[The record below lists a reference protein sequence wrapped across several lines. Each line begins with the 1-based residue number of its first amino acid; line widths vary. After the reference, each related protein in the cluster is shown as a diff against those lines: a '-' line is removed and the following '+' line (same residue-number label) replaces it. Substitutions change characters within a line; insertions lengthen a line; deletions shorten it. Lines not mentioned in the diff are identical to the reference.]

1 MSLSLTTLLRMRMAG
16 AIVVGVAAMTISGA
30 LPSPVAAHAE
40 LVSATPAD
48 GAEVASPPRDLRL
61 VFSEAPRPES
71 VSVRLF
77 DRRGTE
83 VALGPPA
90 AGPYPTTIVVP
101 IPTELSPGPYTVVWS
116 VVSSDDE
123 HPAANEFVF
132 GVGEPAGGPSV
143 TADTLGSGGGP
154 LVPLA
159 ALLAFV
165 GLTLMLGAA
174 FQALVFRFA
183 GGLVTGVGMAGAG
196 LVVGAMATAAAAAR
210 RAAATISE
218 SSPGLFPGAD
228 PADVARVALLLAVFG
243 AIYTVRY
250 VGATGRRRAWLVVF
264 GTAVALAWLQAAK
277 SHAAGVGILPW
288 VGVAWQGIDA
298 AIADPGRYA
307 WFSTAFEAARQLNI
321 LVATAHTVAVGVWIG
336 GLLVAS
342 LHRFGPDELAAWHPR
357 FSRVALMA
365 FLVVA
370 ATGLYQA
377 VLYLPAPDALVTSDY
392 GRLLVAKHVFVVG
405 VLAMAALNRFVAGPA
420 LRRAAERGVLARRAI
435 RTVRVEALIG
445 VAVLTVTGVLATT
458 PPARP
463 AAAIFVRP
471 DIVAR
476 LADPEVQLAADGG
489 GATLTVSPLSDT
501 QQRFSLSAPGAA
513 LAPSAALAISSADGK
528 IERFLPLRP
537 GGSVW
542 VAEGLAFPRDGA
554 WLVSVP
560 LADGSSA
567 SFSLEV
573 AFGRVAARDDA
584 ARQVWDQTIE
594 RTETGMRSARMIDQL
609 TDGLSLM
616 LFGYHEFVAPN
627 RERFDIQGRFS
638 SVSVGGQRF
647 TREAGADTWTVSQTG
662 SLGTAPP
669 GSTGGPNSWPWFGF
683 LRSAVGVTV
692 EGEASQAGQR
702 CQVLVGVD
710 PQSDVT
716 YEIWVGRTDGMIHR
730 LVMGLP
736 GHYMVNAYFDV
747 NAPIDIEPPDGPVA
761 PAAAGHAAGARPP
774 TNALV
779 DVDLR

>member
-1 MSLSLTTLLRMRMAG
+1 MPFRRRLAG
-16 AIVVGVAAMTISGA
+16 VLIASAAAIAVGGA
-30 LPSPVAAHAE
+30 LPSSVAAHAD
-40 LVSATPAD
+40 LVSSTPAD
-48 GAEVASPPRDLRL
+48 GAELGSPPRELRL
-61 VFSEAPRPES
+61 VFSEAPTPGT

-116 VVSSDDE
+116 VVSSEDE
-123 HPAANEFVF
+123 HPAAREFVF

-143 TADTLGSGGGP
+143 TAETLSPGGGP
-154 LVPLA
+154 LVSLA

-174 FQALVFRFA
+174 FQALVMRLA
-183 GGLVTGVGMAGAG
+183 GGLVTGVGIAGAG
-196 LVVGAMATAAAAAR
+196 LVVGAMATAAAAAP

-218 SSPGLFPGAD
+218 GSPGLFRGAD
-228 PADVARVALLLAVFG
+228 PLDVARVTLLLIFFA
-243 AIYTVRY
+243 AIYVAWFT
-250 VGATGRRRAWLVVF
+250 AETGRRRAWVVAF

-307 WFSTAFEAARQLNI
+307 WFSTLFEAARQLNI
-321 LVATAHTVAVGVWIG
+321 LVATVHTIAVGVWIG

-342 LHRFGPDELAAWHPR
+342 LHHFGLDELAAWYPR
-357 FSRVALMA
+357 FSRVALVA

-392 GRLLVAKHVFVVG
+392 GRVLVAKHVFVVG
-405 VLAMAALNRFVAGPA
+405 VLAMAVLNRFVAGPA
-420 LRRAAERGVLARRAI
+420 LRRAAERGIAARRAL

-445 VAVLTVTGVLATT
+445 IGVLTVTGMLATT

-463 AAAIFVRP
+463 ATSIFVRP

-476 LADPEVQLAADGG
+476 LASPEVELAADRG

-501 QQRFSLSAPGAA
+501 QQRFSLSAPGLA
-513 LAPSAALAISSADGK
+513 LAPSAALSISSPGGK
-528 IERFLPLRP
+528 IERALPLRRD
-537 GGSVW
+537 GSTL
-542 VAEGLAFPRDGA
+542 VAEGLAFARDGVWVA
-554 WLVSVP
+554 SVP
-560 LADGSSA
+560 LADGSSV
-567 SFSLEV
+567 SFRLEL

-584 ARQVWDQTIE
+584 ARQVWDQAIQ

-609 TDGLSLM
+609 TDGLSVM
-616 LFGYHEFVAPN
+616 LFGYHEFVAPD

-638 SVSVGGQRF
+638 SISVGGERF
-647 TREAGADTWTVSQTG
+647 TREPGAGTWTVTQTG

-669 GSTGGPNSWPWFGF
+669 GSTGGPTAWPWFGF

-702 CQVLVGVD
+702 CHVLVGVD

-716 YEIWVGRTDGMIHR
+716 YEIWVGRDDGMIHR

-747 NAPIDIEPPDGPVA
+747 NAPIDIEPPAGPVA
-761 PAAAGHAAGARPP
+761 PAAAAPAAGARP
-774 TNALV
+774 
-779 DVDLR
+779 